1 MSHLHIYYCHCT
13 QRSKV
18 THVNDGAEVLDVV
31 LFSCDQFFVDIL
43 SVPEDPRVGLGVE
56 VVTGLTAHTG
66 HGGGEGATVGGQL
79 GVHVRLIVAIL
90 RGLIFSK
97 GGTLQTHTY
106 KTVQG
111 IDIH

>member
-1 MSHLHIYYCHCT
+1 M
-13 QRSKV
+13 
-18 THVNDGAEVLDVV
+18 THVNDGTEVFDVV
-31 LFSCDQFFVDIL
+31 LFSCHQFFVDKL
-43 SVPEDPRVGLGVE
+43 SVLEDSSVGLRVE
-56 VVTGLTAHTG
+56 VVAGLATHTG

-106 KTVQG
+106 KTMQ
-111 IDIH
+111 